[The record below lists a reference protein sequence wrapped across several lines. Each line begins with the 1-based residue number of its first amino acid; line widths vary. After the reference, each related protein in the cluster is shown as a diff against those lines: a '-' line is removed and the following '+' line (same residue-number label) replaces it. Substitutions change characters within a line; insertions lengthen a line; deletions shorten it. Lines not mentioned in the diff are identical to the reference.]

1 MIYSDLNLA
10 KDDLNWL
17 LSSNTIL
24 SDSTTT
30 LNSKK
35 IQMIVENLTSYEN
48 KYLEMFY
55 SELLNNLDFENLNFS
70 KKISKQFLPT
80 LAFVPEI
87 GMVLVYEYS
96 KDGSFKA
103 QYKDGIKV
111 FDSFPKNTKFA
122 NLRKKKKEEKK
133 SSAIKMFKKVAYEQK
148 RLLVY
153 AAAATFS
160 INTLALGTSLYTMQ
174 VYDRVV
180 PTGAISTLVVLTIGV
195 FIAIFLEMIK
205 KFSSSDLLD
214 YST

>member
-111 FDSFPKNTKFA
+111 FDSFPKDTK
-122 NLRKKKKEEKK
+122 
-133 SSAIKMFKKVAYEQK
+133 
-148 RLLVY
+148 
-153 AAAATFS
+153 
-160 INTLALGTSLYTMQ
+160 
-174 VYDRVV
+174 
-180 PTGAISTLVVLTIGV
+180 
-195 FIAIFLEMIK
+195 
-205 KFSSSDLLD
+205 
-214 YST
+214 

>member
-70 KKISKQFLPT
+70 KKISKQ
-80 LAFVPEI
+80 
-87 GMVLVYEYS
+87 
-96 KDGSFKA
+96 
-103 QYKDGIKV
+103 
-111 FDSFPKNTKFA
+111 
-122 NLRKKKKEEKK
+122 
-133 SSAIKMFKKVAYEQK
+133 
-148 RLLVY
+148 LL
-153 AAAATFS
+153 
-160 INTLALGTSLYTMQ
+160 
-174 VYDRVV
+174 
-180 PTGAISTLVVLTIGV
+180 
-195 FIAIFLEMIK
+195 
-205 KFSSSDLLD
+205 
-214 YST
+214 